1 MVIQSFADCVYKRS
15 QIKGAIPETFLVYQ
29 SYAFALT
36 AFLLVLGLGVFPT
49 TLTAWK
55 YAPPC
60 GLIAFSAYYCF
71 LRSLKGGQVS
81 VNTMIFRLSFVL
93 TAFLAA
99 LFLKEVV
106 TLRKLSGLAVA
117 TLAVL
122 SLTVLPALLQG
133 TTSQKTTESAERSKS
148 LVFALSAMVCLGV
161 LSFLYKLAAG
171 EGVAAPSLI
180 FIQSTV
186 FSPAAMIYAALRR
199 RFVWHPV
206 TVAHGLGAGVLLSLA
221 LTFLVAALTQGDAG
235 IMVPINQMSFVLTA
249 ALAAHWFTEAWT
261 VSKTTAV
268 VLAAGAVILLS
279 G

>member
-29 SYAFALT
+29 SYAFGLT
-36 AFLLVLGLGVFPT
+36 AFLLVLGTATFPT
-49 TLTAWK
+49 GLTAWK
-55 YAPPC
+55 YGPPC

-99 LFLKEVV
+99 LFLKEAV
-106 TLRKLSGLAVA
+106 TLRKVSGLAVA
-117 TLAVL
+117 TFAVL
-122 SLTVLPALLQG
+122 SLTVLPTLLRG
-133 TTSQKTTESAERSKS
+133 RTSQKTAESAERSRS
-148 LVFALSAMVCLGV
+148 LAFALAAMLCLGV
-161 LSFLYKLAAG
+161 LSFLYKLAAS
-171 EGVAAPSLI
+171 EGVPGPNLI
-180 FIQSTV
+180 FIQATF

-221 LTFLVAALTQGDAG
+221 LTFLVSALSRGEAG
-235 IMVPINQMSFVLTA
+235 LMVPINQMSFVLTA
-249 ALAAHWFTEAWT
+249 ALAAPWFKEAWT
-261 VSKTTAV
+261 ASKTAAV
-268 VLAAGAVILLS
+268 ILAAGAVILLS